1 MNASLTPA
9 GAGAATSPAAVP
21 AYRLFDATSVF
32 IASLLGSP
40 VAGATLM
47 ALNYRRM
54 GNAQRAIFAVVIGI
68 VATVLASVLGYFV
81 PSSASI
87 AVGIGVALGTKSAAQ
102 YLQGADVNQ
111 HEVRGGQLS
120 SRWAAGGVG
129 LAFLAVLCGVIV
141 VAALGPWADHKV
153 LVGSRDEVYYTGS
166 ATKQDAQALGEA
178 LKTVG
183 YFLDKGFSVVLSKDK
198 DGTAISFVVKEG
210 VWDDPQMQAGF
221 EQIGRKLA
229 PSVGGLPIKV
239 RLIDSSRATKKEI
252 AVEQ

>member
-9 GAGAATSPAAVP
+9 AAGTTPAAVP
-21 AYRLFDATSVF
+21 GYRLFDATSVF

-40 VAGATLM
+40 VAGVSLM
-47 ALNYRRM
+47 AINYRRM
-54 GNAQRAIFAVVIGI
+54 GKGQTAILTLLIGI

-81 PSSASI
+81 PSSGSI
-87 AVGIGVALGTKSAAQ
+87 AIGIGIALGTRSAAQ
-102 YLQGADVNQ
+102 YLQGAEVNQ
-111 HEVRGGQLS
+111 HEVRGGQLGS
-120 SRWAAGGVG
+120 KWAAVGVG

-141 VAALGPWADHKV
+141 AAALGPWADHK
-153 LVGSRDEVYYTGS
+153 LIVGSKDEVYYSGS

-183 YFLDKGFSVVLSKDK
+183 YFQDKGFSVVLSKDK

-210 VWDDPQMQAGF
+210 VWDDAAMQAGF
-221 EQIGRKLA
+221 EQIGRQLA

-239 RLIDSSRATKKEI
+239 RLMDSSRATKKEI
-252 AVEQ
+252 AVER

>member
-9 GAGAATSPAAVP
+9 GAGAATSTAPAP
-21 AYRLFDATSVF
+21 SYRLFDATSVF

-40 VAGATLM
+40 VAGVSLM
-47 ALNYRRM
+47 AINYRRM
-54 GNAQRAIFAVVIGI
+54 GKGQTAILTLLIGV

-81 PSSASI
+81 PSSGSI
-87 AVGIGVALGTKSAAQ
+87 AIGIGIALGTRSAAQ

-111 HEVRGGQLS
+111 HEVRGGALS

-129 LAFLAVLCGVIV
+129 MAFLAVLCGVIV

-153 LVGSRDEVYYTGS
+153 LVGSKDEVYYAGS

-178 LKTVG
+178 LKTAG
-183 YFLDKGFSVVLSKDK
+183 YFQDKGFSVVLSKDK

-210 VWDDPQMQAGF
+210 VWDDAQMQAGF
-221 EQIGRKLA
+221 EQIGRQLA
-229 PSVGGLPIKV
+229 PSVGGLSIKV

-252 AVEQ
+252 AVEK